1 MKLDL
6 QASTNII
13 CSSCMYKAALKT
25 GFYDFTSARDFY
37 REATKAAGTGMHQ
50 DLVKQYIKLQA
61 LLLTPIAP
69 HWSEYMWRDVLHE
82 STSIQNALY
91 PTVPEPQVSLTI
103 AREYVR
109 QTSSNITS
117 AEGAQQKKLAKGKA
131 VTFDPKKEK
140 KLTVFAAK
148 NYPAWQD
155 QCIELV
161 REAFNGLT
169 VDVKQVSQ
177 KLDKSQ
183 AKKAMSFVQVL
194 KKRLE
199 GGESKETV
207 FERNLGFDELD
218 VLREM
223 VAGLK
228 QSLQKCTSVE
238 IVSVAEGG
246 KTGTVVAGTDSKEG
260 AEVNDLP
267 QAAELAVPGAPTFH
281 FENV

>member
-1 MKLDL
+1 MHVAKLTL
-6 QASTNII
+6 VFNSY
-13 CSSCMYKAALKT
+13 MYKAALKT
-25 GFYDFTSARDFY
+25 GFYDLTSARDFY
-37 REATKAAGTGMHQ
+37 REATKAAGVGMHA

-69 HWSEYMWRDVLHE
+69 HWAEYMWRDVLGE
-82 STSIQNALY
+82 STSIQNALF
-91 PTVPEPQVSLTI
+91 PVVAEPQVSLTT

-117 AEGAQQKKLAKGKA
+117 AEGAQQKKLAKGKSA
-131 VTFDPKKEK
+131 AFDPKKEK
-140 KLTVFAAK
+140 KLTVFAAQ
-148 NYPAWQD
+148 NYPAWQS

-161 REAFNGLT
+161 REAFDGMA
-169 VDVKQVSQ
+169 VDVKKVSQ

-183 AKKAMSFVQVL
+183 TKKAMPFVQGL

-199 GGESKETV
+199 SGESKDTV
-207 FERNLGFDELD
+207 FERNLGFEELD

-228 QSLQKCTSVE
+228 QTLQKCVGVE
-238 IVSVAEGG
+238 IISVAEGG
-246 KTGTVVAGTDSKEG
+246 KTGIVVAGTDAKEG
-260 AEVNDLP
+260 AEVADLP
-267 QAAELAVPGAPTFH
+267 QVAEMAVPGAPTFH